1 MADKF
6 LGKDNTDVLWEVL
19 ADDDSVP
26 KTRQT
31 QETFVWLLPRFH
43 AKHAGKNMDLMS
55 LNKQFI
61 SDIMKEIEQ
70 QVVSPKKD
78 VQSNRVLITSE
89 DLRSDRASEFERELK
104 KQEDDFRYSMS
115 RSIPEEPEFK
125 DNVKEQPL
133 GNVNEEI
140 ERMIKE
146 RNLDIS
152 SIQKTQ
158 DVEKASKWL
167 SSTNPNIATENS
179 NQNTQALKTIK
190 IEKNDLGITVPSE
203 ILPVTSLSNETDDRH
218 VSWDEELTI
227 NISEPETVS
236 QDVKPHVSIFSKLK
250 TAPTQKV
257 PALINQDVSSAD
269 AFSIERLYDYVT
281 ERFDKLEKM
290 LEPLLEPSTS
300 LSLSIME
307 KEDDNGDI

>member
-19 ADDDSVP
+19 VDDDSVP

-31 QETFVWLLPRFH
+31 QEAFVWLLPRFH
-43 AKHAGKNMDLMS
+43 AKHSGKNMDLMS

-61 SDIMKEIEQ
+61 SDIMNEIEE
-70 QVVSPKKD
+70 QVVSSKKEE
-78 VQSNRVLITSE
+78 QSKRVLITSE
-89 DLRSDRASEFERELK
+89 DLRSDRASDFERELK

-115 RSIPEEPEFK
+115 RSIPQEPDFK
-125 DNVKEQPL
+125 DEVKEQPL
-133 GNVNEEI
+133 GDVNEEI

-158 DVEKASKWL
+158 DVDKASKWL

-179 NQNTQALKTIK
+179 KQNTQALKTIK

-203 ILPVTSLSNETDDRH
+203 ILPVNTLSNETEDKH
-218 VSWDEELTI
+218 VSWGEDLTI
-227 NISEPETVS
+227 NISEPENIS
-236 QDVKPHVSIFSKLK
+236 QDNKPPVSIFSKLK
-250 TAPTQKV
+250 TA
-257 PALINQDVSSAD
+257 NQA
-269 AFSIERLYDYVT
+269 
-281 ERFDKLEKM
+281 KK
-290 LEPLLEPSTS
+290 
-300 LSLSIME
+300 
-307 KEDDNGDI
+307 